1 MWGNYL
7 YSCKSHCIICQMTK
21 QLNWLHAKVK
31 MLAPRKWHREFG
43 QSNCVPSP
51 AALQGEPW
59 EWLKKLRT
67 ERLPTNKVA
76 AWIWICIWSFC
87 SALIRYPL
95 VSLPYLFLLF
105 PFGLRLFCVHTE
117 LNRSLNCICGSCRV
131 SGSPSFLIW
140 ASVLHLHWSPQD
152 QDRQLRP
159 HCDGTTHI
167 YIIKQSNTL
176 HFIYGRENIFKA

>member
-1 MWGNYL
+1 MWGNYP

-21 QLNWLHAKVK
+21 QLNWRHAKVK
-31 MLAPRKWHREFG
+31 MLAPRNRHREFG

-67 ERLPTNKVA
+67 ECLPTNKVA
-76 AWIWICIWSFC
+76 AWIWICVWSFC

-105 PFGLRLFCVHTE
+105 LIWIKVVLCSYWAEQISKLHLWLLQGFRFTQLPDMG
-117 LNRSLNCICGSCRV
+117 I
-131 SGSPSFLIW
+131 GSPPPLIPSRPGPPP
-140 ASVLHLHWSPQD
+140 ATSLRRYYAHLYNQTVKHIALHIWK
-152 QDRQLRP
+152 
-159 HCDGTTHI
+159 G
-167 YIIKQSNTL
+167 K
-176 HFIYGRENIFKA
+176 HF